1 MADDLARKEVLQA
14 EQELYGAM
22 LAHDVVALERMLSA
36 DVVYVHSTAVAE
48 SREEY
53 LAGVAAGRYEYERIA
68 TRNVRV
74 RVHGEVALTD
84 GICEMHVGLTRP
96 AKGVVHL
103 VFVMA
108 WVKQDGAWRLQHRHA
123 TRIPASQA

>member
-1 MADDLARKEVLQA
+1 MPDDGVAMEVLKA

-22 LAHDVVALERMLSA
+22 LAHDLSALERMLA
-36 DVVYVHSTAVAE
+36 PDVVYVHSTAVAE

-53 LAGVAAGRYEYERIA
+53 LAGVAAGHYEYERIA

-84 GICEMHVGLTRP
+84 GLCEMHVGLTRQ

-103 VFVMA
+103 LYVMV
-108 WVKQDGAWRLQHRHA
+108 WVKQDGAW
-123 TRIPASQA
+123 